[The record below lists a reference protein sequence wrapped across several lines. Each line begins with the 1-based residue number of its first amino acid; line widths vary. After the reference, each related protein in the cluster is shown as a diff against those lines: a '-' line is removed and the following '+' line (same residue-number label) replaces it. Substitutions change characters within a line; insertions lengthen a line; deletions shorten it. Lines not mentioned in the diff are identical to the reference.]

1 MQQKHQDNG
10 PEVQK
15 QCGKLEEKPSTSSTL
30 TPLCPPVFVDDCLF
44 DLEMER
50 KQTRA
55 IDLDVL
61 DRDAEQKYNGTST
74 SAVR

>member
-55 IDLDVL
+55 IALLHQLKLASIHIDYL
-61 DRDAEQKYNGTST
+61 GF
-74 SAVR
+74 SA